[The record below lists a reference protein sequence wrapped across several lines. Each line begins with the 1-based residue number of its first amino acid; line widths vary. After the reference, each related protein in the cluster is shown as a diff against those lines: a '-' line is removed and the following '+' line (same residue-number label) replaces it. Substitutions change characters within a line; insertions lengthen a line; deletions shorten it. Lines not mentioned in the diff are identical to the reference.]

1 MKNETSVYSI
11 QISFC
16 ALSLQGVKRSTRSKG
31 EEKRKLIYQKT
42 IDELSS
48 LTWVEA
54 EPFRCQGGMSLI
66 RFSMLVHAINVYLN
80 DNYPETPEDYNFQVE
95 LKAASHW
102 HWLDDEKR
110 CLVLGPHD
118 DRRVKSAAKQTF
130 DKWVEELDKEREQL
144 FKKSGDDSRS
154 SDEDE
159 RVSGEQAGTYSPRS
173 SFDNFKSR
181 IFSF

>member
-1 MKNETSVYSI
+1 MKNEISVCSI

-80 DNYPETPEDYNFQVE
+80 DNYPTTPQHYNFQAE

-102 HWLDDEKR
+102 HWSDDEKR
-110 CLVLGPHD
+110 CLVPGPHD

-130 DKWVEELDKEREQL
+130 DKWVEELNKERAEQP
-144 FKKSGDDSRS
+144 FKKPREDSRS

-159 RVSGEQAGTYSPRS
+159 RVSGKRAGTCSPRS
-173 SFDNFKSR
+173 SSGVL
-181 IFSF
+181 